1 MKSLDAIEFG
11 RQRRLIA
18 TWGITLLI
26 LFPLLIVLGLL
37 MRLNQGELIHLQPN
51 TFYAIMTLHGLGMAG
66 LLFSFS
72 LAGLHFLVGTRYA
85 RTSVRLGYFVFAGVV
100 LGVVGL
106 AVATLIGGFAAG
118 WYLLYPLPFKGTSWP
133 EWSSALTFVSLLL
146 LGVVWLVGCVHVVH
160 SLSAEYGG
168 FFRLMGW
175 RYLGKKEPEEELPP
189 IALISV
195 VSLVPGILAFL
206 AGAVFL
212 IMFLLQLF
220 EPELEYN
227 ALALKNVLFF
237 FGHTLVNITIYCC
250 VGWVYTLLPEFTGR
264 AWKLTKV
271 TVIAWNATFLFILFA
286 YFHHLYMDF
295 AQPLSIQYAGQIASY
310 LSAVPATA
318 VTIFGVIAQVFRSK
332 LAWSVTPMSFLMG
345 AVGWAI
351 GGAAAVVDSTIAV
364 NRTLHNTLWVP
375 AHFHTYMLMGVVLFI
390 LGFLYYLTS
399 PRAAKDATP
408 KAGWAFWIFV
418 IGAYGFLLMFYL
430 GGMNSIPRRFAE
442 YSTTG
447 ISSLHEIGALLATMA
462 AFFVI
467 LVLIGI
473 LTMGV
478 SLFVRFIRGDGAA
491 KVPSPQ

>member
-1 MKSLDAIEFG
+1 MKPLDAIEAG
-11 RQRRLIA
+11 RQHRLIA
-18 TWGITLLI
+18 TWGITLLV

-37 MRLNQGELIHLQPN
+37 MRLNQGELLHLQPN

-85 RTSVRLGYFVFAGVV
+85 RTSINLGYFVYAGVV
-100 LGVVGL
+100 IGVVGL

-118 WYLLYPLPFKGTSWP
+118 WYLLYPLPFKGASWP
-133 EWSSALTFVSLLL
+133 EWSSALTFISLLI
-146 LGVVWLVGCVHVVH
+146 LGIVWLVGCVHVVR
-160 SLSAEYGG
+160 SLSVEYGG

-175 RYLGKKEPEEELPP
+175 QYLGRREPDEELPP

-212 IMFLLQLF
+212 IMFLFQLF
-220 EPELEYN
+220 EPGLEFN
-227 ALALKNVLFF
+227 VLALKNVLFF

-250 VGWVYTLLPEFTGR
+250 VGWVYTLFPEFTGR
-264 AWKLTKV
+264 AWKLTRGS
-271 TVIAWNATFLFILFA
+271 VIAWNATFFFIVFA

-295 AQPLSIQYAGQIASY
+295 AQPISIQYAGQIVSY

-318 VTIFGVIAQVFRSK
+318 VTIFGVIAQLYRANLK
-332 LAWSVTPMSFLMG
+332 WSIVPMSFLLG

-351 GGAAAVVDSTIAV
+351 GGVAAVVDSTIAV
-364 NRTLHNTLWVP
+364 NKVLHNTLWVP

-390 LGFLYYLTS
+390 LGFLYDITF

-408 KAGWAFWIFV
+408 KAGWAFWMFV
-418 IGAYGFLLMFYL
+418 TGACGFLLMFYL

-442 YSTTG
+442 YSTMG
-447 ISSLHEIGALLATMA
+447 ISSAHKIGASLAALA
-462 AFFVI
+462 AFFVV
-467 LVLIGI
+467 LVLLGI

-478 SLFVRFIRGDGAA
+478 SLFAGLIRGDGMGNAPE
-491 KVPSPQ
+491 K